1 MPKNNN
7 INNSRLVLLD
17 TNTIFNMI
25 DVGKEY
31 ALNGRSGVQ
40 NYINKTG
47 RETGKYRKN
56 LISHIGQVFNQFAS
70 DPVINNCSNPRLINA
85 YNHVKQ
91 SYDNTNDKYEKATW
105 LEYMSG
111 LTKHYLGDIKNKL
124 NRDLNTGNISEDQ
137 YNNAIDTLY
146 SLKRSINDDYDQ
158 YNDQFQ
164 YCKAAKLYRDK
175 IDNKLRLV
183 VSEPIEKEVCA
194 HTLGLGTN
202 RQLKFLKKN
211 NGKIYDRGEMNN
223 VMSQCDLL
231 VVKSKKANKV
241 IKDLSLYNIEELKYD
256 RTGNPVISD
265 EYNKIQ
271 KKNRRLVKKSGFFKL
286 GKIDGKPLNTK
297 YNKKVLVDGNVIER
311 RIPTQPMRCEISKAG
326 VLGDSCLQATKAV
339 TGIPIVTE
347 NRKHYK
353 GQLSNNYTN
362 EHITLREIEG
372 MNEIEEHCKLC
383 AKEYLNSDGS
393 IPQGEEHSDMTTTA
407 ETYSMSKLVEGD
419 EVKNLTVTPNPQF
432 TITNV
437 KTTSKK
443 FDYDKTYEVNDAP
456 QQQQEMSSTHNNTL
470 SNNAT
475 TPASSIAPNISNTST
490 ASANSSTSTNPTAPT
505 TPSTN
510 SSSLGM
516 GMGG

>member
-7 INNSRLVLLD
+7 INNSRLVQLD
-17 TNTIFNMI
+17 TNTIFNMV

-47 RETGKYRKN
+47 RETGKYRKS
-56 LISHIGQVFNQFAS
+56 LISHIEQVFNQFAS

-124 NRDLNTGNISEDQ
+124 NRDVNTGNISEDQ
-137 YNNAIDTLY
+137 YNNAVDTLY

-164 YCKAAKLYRDK
+164 YYKAGKLYRDK

-183 VSEPIEKEVCA
+183 VSEPIEKEICA

-202 RQLKFLKKN
+202 KQLKFLKKN
-211 NGKIYDRGEMNN
+211 KGKIYDRGEMNN

-231 VVKSKKANKV
+231 VIKSKKANKV

-297 YNKKVLVDGNVIER
+297 YNKKVSVDGSVIER
-311 RIPTQPMRCEISKAG
+311 RIPTQPMKCEISKAG

-347 NRKHYK
+347 NRKHFK

-372 MNEIEEHCKLC
+372 INEIEEHCKLC
-383 AKEYLNSDGS
+383 AKEYPNSDGS

-419 EVKNLTVTPNPQF
+419 EVENLTVTPNPQF
-432 TITNV
+432 TINNV

-443 FDYDKTYEVNDAP
+443 FTYDNTYEVNDAL
-456 QQQQEMSSTHNNTL
+456 QQQQEMSSTNNNTL

-475 TPASSIAPNISNTST
+475 TPASSIAPNISTTST

-516 GMGG
+516 EMGR